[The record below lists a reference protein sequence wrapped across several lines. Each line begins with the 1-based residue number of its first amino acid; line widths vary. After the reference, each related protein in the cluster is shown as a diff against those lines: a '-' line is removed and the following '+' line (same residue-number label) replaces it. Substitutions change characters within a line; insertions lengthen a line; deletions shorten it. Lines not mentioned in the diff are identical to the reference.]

1 MSLIAESSSALT
13 LLPVSAD
20 LNIATKETF
29 FMFNTKCYWQIDGV
43 AIGSPLGPDF
53 MWSFE
58 SKWLRYCPNDSKPVF
73 YIRFIDDIFVLFSS
87 PDQADKFRKYLSS
100 KHPDIKIFKVI
111 KVILKSERVNTWEYL
126 HSLGKELK
134 LMMILPIK
142 NILYSAVTHL
152 ILMVI
157 QFLQPTTMTLKSR

>member
-73 YIRFIDDIFVLFSS
+73 YIRFIDDI
-87 PDQADKFRKYLSS
+87 
-100 KHPDIKIFKVI
+100 
-111 KVILKSERVNTWEYL
+111 
-126 HSLGKELK
+126 
-134 LMMILPIK
+134 K